1 MKKILFPLLFFLELY
16 ALVIGGL
23 NFYFRIKTYAPL
35 QWGIAYVPFPA
46 DGKVLGLTGV
56 LLLLI
61 SIPVVLR
68 IKKELLPLI
77 CRRGALLLFLFL
89 LPFLPVNFVTILAFI
104 YLLVFVVYRI
114 FSLFDINWLSGEKGG
129 RYAFTLAVCG
139 GVFDLYDRLTIHF
152 FITNIKV
159 FQRYCC
165 RLIFSRTRAK
175 NTGDRLNITV
185 DTAYVQRSF

>member
-61 SIPVVLR
+61 SIPVILR

-104 YLLVFVVYRI
+104 YLLVFIVFRI

-129 RYAFTLAVCG
+129 RYALTLAVCG
-139 GVFDLYDRLTIHF
+139 GVAGALYGVWLQQVAYNCLT
-152 FITNIKV
+152 N
-159 FQRYCC
+159 Y
-165 RLIFSRTRAK
+165 
-175 NTGDRLNITV
+175 
-185 DTAYVQRSF
+185 